1 MALTRRTSR
10 RALLRGAGAIA
21 LGGAAA
27 ALAACGDTPPA
38 ASESLLTATG
48 TPLAQSATATPDAE
62 PGSEVRAREPF
73 RLVQPPSTTI
83 AGAATTIALPP
94 ELVRERDGRLVN
106 VSGHEFGVVEL
117 WKSQGWTT
125 NFALSLVPYED
136 ILSGGVV
143 RDGIPPIDE
152 PKFVAPAD
160 ADAWLAGREPV
171 IALSLAGEQRAYP
184 LQILTRHEIVND
196 VVGGR
201 PVAVTFCPLCNS
213 SVVFDREVFG
223 AILRF
228 GVSGNLHNSDLI
240 MWDNLTESW
249 WQQLT
254 GEGIV
259 GELAGVRLQALPSQL
274 IAYDEFKAAF
284 PQGLVLSRD
293 TGFARRYGLNPYAG
307 YDTIDQTPFLFRGEP
322 DGRLRATARVL
333 ALSVE
338 GLDVAYPFERLASE
352 TVVNDVIAG
361 VPVVALWTPE
371 TASALGHPV
380 IAQAR
385 SVGSAVAFGRSL
397 DGRELTFEPAD
408 GGFRDRQTG
417 STWNVAGQ
425 AIAGELRGRQLPPIV
440 HANHFWFA
448 WAAFK
453 PGTEIRAAP

>member
-48 TPLAQSATATPDAE
+48 TPLAQSATAAPGAE

-171 IALSLAGEQRAYP
+171 IALSLGGEQRAYP
-184 LQILTRHEIVND
+184 LQILTQHEIVND

-307 YDTIDQTPFLFRGEP
+307 LRHHRSEAVPVSRRFGRPAAGHRARACAQRGGP
-322 DGRLRATARVL
+322 GRGLSLRAPRKRDGRKRRHRGRAGGRALDPRDRLGAGPPGDRTGAGGRFGGGLR
-333 ALSVE
+333 
-338 GLDVAYPFERLASE
+338 PQ
-352 TVVNDVIAG
+352 
-361 VPVVALWTPE
+361 P
-371 TASALGHPV
+371 
-380 IAQAR
+380 
-385 SVGSAVAFGRSL
+385 GRS
-397 DGRELTFEPAD
+397 R
-408 GGFRDRQTG
+408 
-417 STWNVAGQ
+417 S
-425 AIAGELRGRQLPPIV
+425 
-440 HANHFWFA
+440 
-448 WAAFK
+448 
-453 PGTEIRAAP
+453 